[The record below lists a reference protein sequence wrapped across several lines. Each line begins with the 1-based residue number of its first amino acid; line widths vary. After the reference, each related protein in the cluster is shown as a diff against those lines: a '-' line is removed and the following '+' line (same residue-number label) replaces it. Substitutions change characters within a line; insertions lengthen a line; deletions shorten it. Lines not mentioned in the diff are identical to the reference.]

1 MKESSTTNR
10 KKWIKIIAIV
20 FFIILLVSTFFSN
33 TYMNYSLAKVETV
46 AVGSKSIEEKVR
58 ETGVVESAETYDQ
71 TVRMTRVIDS
81 VKVSVGDEVK
91 KGDVLMTLK
100 ECDTNELLEAKSALE
115 SLKQEYEEVILDSD
129 FSNYIR
135 YDFQISQ
142 TQEELKNAI
151 KQRKQLKKAIGNV
164 EKKKK
169 ELNKKKRQLKEKKK
183 ELAQFNNTVVKYTN
197 IVEKYKDKIDSIE
210 SGRDKSVEDLYTDYK
225 DARNELEKAEDKYT
239 TLTEQK
245 DDIEK
250 EIDKLGFQSE
260 KEGNRILETA
270 KSDLE
275 KLNTEA
281 AYVENRYNFRDEYEP
296 YSYSEYIKDK
306 ANVKRDIENKKKE
319 VEEITEDIETLKV
332 LQEKLSI
339 IAQSR
344 LQARENLIQC
354 KDDFFNAQQEYE
366 STQSDSVSGKRETL
380 GTAQKKLEVAN
391 RKANKLNTDAE
402 LLDYDIGQLERNLE
416 AYKEADER
424 VEEKNAQ
431 FNQAVAELKEK
442 RNDDTQ
448 GLNKLIANKNA
459 LEEKIELQ
467 KDIVEN
473 LENKL
478 NTKVIKAAVSGTIR
492 SLNVTAGSTALEDSV
507 VCSINAKDKMYKLSI
522 TVTNVQSKKIKVNDV
537 GEVSSFNGKVEAVVR
552 AIKTN
557 PADAANTKI
566 VEFDITGE
574 DIKLGQIIQVS
585 VGSNSSEYD
594 FVVPNSSVYSDNAGK
609 FVYVI
614 KANNSS
620 LGNTYIVKRV
630 SVKVLASNDTQTAVE
645 GDFAASDSVVSS
657 ASKLIKHGD
666 KVMLKIK

>member
-1 MKESSTTNR
+1 MRVSSTTNR
-10 KKWIKIIAIV
+10 KKWIKIIAAV

-33 TYMNYSLAKVETV
+33 TFMNYSLAKVETV

-100 ECDTNELLEAKSALE
+100 ECDTNELLEAKTSLE
-115 SLKQEYEEVILDSD
+115 SLKQEYEEAILDSD

-135 YDFQISQ
+135 YDSQISQ
-142 TQEELKNAI
+142 TQEELKNAL
-151 KQRKQLKKAIGNV
+151 KQRNQLKKVIGNV

-169 ELNKKKRQLKEKKK
+169 ELNKKRKLLKAKKN
-183 ELAQFNNTVVKYTN
+183 ELAKINNTVVKYSS
-197 IVEKYKDKIDSIE
+197 IVERYKDKIDSIE
-210 SGRDKSVEDLYTDYK
+210 SGRDESVEDLYTDYK
-225 DARNELEKAEDKYT
+225 YAKNELEKAEDKYA

-250 EIDKLGFQSE
+250 EIEKIGFQSE
-260 KEGNRILETA
+260 KEGNRLLETA
-270 KSDLE
+270 KLDLE

-281 AYVENRYNFRDEYEP
+281 AYVEDRYNFRDEYDP
-296 YSYSEYIKDK
+296 YSYAEYIKDK
-306 ANVKRDIENKKKE
+306 ANVKQDIESKKKEIEGITADIEN
-319 VEEITEDIETLKV
+319 LKV
-332 LQEKLSI
+332 LQENLNT
-339 IAQSR
+339 IAQNR
-344 LQARENLIQC
+344 LTARENLTQY
-354 KDDFFNAQQEYE
+354 KDDFFTAQEEYE
-366 STQSDSVSGKRETL
+366 STQSDSVSGKKKTL
-380 GTAQKKLEVAN
+380 GTAQKKLEI
-391 RKANKLNTDAE
+391 ANKKSNELNTDAE
-402 LLDYDIGQLERNLE
+402 ILEYDIGQLEKNLE
-416 AYKEADER
+416 AYKEADDR

-431 FNQAVAELKEK
+431 FTQAVSELKEK
-442 RNDDTQ
+442 RNDDMQ
-448 GLNKLIANKNA
+448 GLHKLLANKNA

-467 KDIVEN
+467 EEIVEN
-473 LENKL
+473 LDNKL
-478 NTKVIKAAVSGTIR
+478 NTNVIKAAVSGTIS

-507 VCSINAKDKMYKLSI
+507 VCSIKAKDKMYKLSI
-522 TVTNVQSKKIKVNDV
+522 TVTNAQSKKIKVNDV
-537 GEVSSFNGKVEAVVR
+537 GEISSFNGKVEAVVR

-574 DIKLGQIIQVS
+574 DIKLGQMIQVS
-585 VGSNSSEYD
+585 VGSNSNEYE
-594 FVVPNSSVYSDNAGK
+594 FVVPNSSVYTDNAGK

-630 SVKVLASNDTQTAVE
+630 PVKVLASNDTQTAVE

-666 KVMLKIK
+666 KVILKIK